1 MTTQLL
7 VIPQIKMYVDAADY
21 NTPGEITSFVQMK
34 TRLETLEEA
43 TNRTIFEQEWAKK
56 CNPKNIQYK
65 MYIDKA
71 DYDTPGIITSMIQMK
86 TQEETQ
92 IREKPEFNF
101 AEHCKNLEKGYAER
115 VKKINEGL
123 PENWT
128 AYDDDSK
135 RIYYHNS
142 VTKESILTRPT

>member
-7 VIPQIKMYVDAADY
+7 VIPQMKMYVDAVDY
-21 NTPGEITSFVQMK
+21 NEPGALTSMIQMK

-43 TNRTIFEQEWAKK
+43 TKRTIFEQEWAKK
-56 CNPKNIQYK
+56 CNPKNEH
-65 MYIDKA
+65 YIDKA
-71 DYDTPGIITSMIQMK
+71 DYDAPGIITSMIQMK
-86 TQEETQ
+86 TLKETQ
-92 IREKPEFNF
+92 IKEKREFNF